1 MKNKFDFKTIKR
13 VLAYMT
19 KNYKKELIISII
31 AIVLNTIANVAASLF
46 LQTLIDDYITPL
58 IGVQNPVYTEL
69 FKAIG
74 IMAIIYLTG
83 VITIFVSSRAMVTV
97 SEGVLKI
104 IRDEMFAKMQ
114 RLPIKYFDT
123 HTHGD
128 IMSRYTNDTDALS
141 QMISQ
146 SLPQFFSSTI
156 TIVTTFFAML
166 TSNAYLTGV
175 VILSLFVMLNVT
187 KRIAGNSAKYFIQRQ
202 KSVGEVNGY
211 IEEMI
216 NGQKVVKVFC
226 HEEKA
231 KEGFDKL
238 NDELYDYT
246 YQANKFANV
255 LMPVLVALGNI
266 QYVLVAIAR
275 RSTCSK
281 WNWKCDSWTN
291 CCIFTA
297 KQNIHKT
304 NRTDFTA
311 VKFCSNGTCRS
322 K

>member
-1 MKNKFDFKTIKR
+1 MGKNKIDIRTIKR

-19 KNYKKELIISII
+19 KNYKKGLIISII
-31 AIVLNTIANVAASLF
+31 AIILNTIANVAASLF

-58 IGVQNPVYTEL
+58 IGVQNPIYTEL
-69 FKAIG
+69 LKAIA
-74 IMAIIYLTG
+74 IMSVIYMTG

-104 IRDEMFAKMQ
+104 IRDEMFIKMQ

-146 SLPQFFSSTI
+146 SLPQFFSSSI
-156 TIVTTFFAML
+156 TIITSFFAML

-175 VILSLFVMLNVT
+175 VILSLFIMLNVT
-187 KRIAGNSAKYFIQRQ
+187 KRIAGNSAKYFIIRQ
-202 KSVGEVNGY
+202 QSVGKVNGY

-231 KEGFDKL
+231 KEGFNRI
-238 NDELYDYT
+238 NDELYEQT
-246 YQANKFANV
+246 YQANKYANV

-266 QYVLVAIAR
+266 QYVLVAITR
-275 RSTCSK
+275 RYTCFK
-281 WNWKCDSWTN
+281 WNRKCDSWSYS
-291 CCIFTA
+291 CFFTT
-297 KQNIHKT
+297 K
-304 NRTDFTA
+304 
-311 VKFCSNGTCRS
+311 
-322 K
+322 